1 MRRDLQVASNSD
13 LGQRKLDAVAQVP
26 FWWHTIDMGD
36 GVRSPGYADLRSQ
49 EIRAEAIPRQLRGKT
64 VLDIGCWDGYFSF
77 LCERRGSTVTPVDN
91 FQYKDFVRSKYGVEL
106 QGGEGFRMAAGLLG
120 SRLTLT
126 QRDFASIR
134 EPFDV
139 VLFLG
144 VLYHE
149 RYPLLALEHLA
160 RLTRECAV
168 VETHY
173 IKAGSEPLLRFYPG
187 RSLNGDPTNYWGP
200 TLSCVEL
207 MLIDVGFRSVSLLQT
222 YCDDDD
228 RAIFLAHK

>member
-1 MRRDLQVASNSD
+1 MPNNPNPRQ
-13 LGQRKLDAVAQVP
+13 GKLDAVAQVP

-36 GVRSPGYADLRSQ
+36 GVRTAGHADQRSQ
-49 EIRAEAIPRQLRGKT
+49 EIRAEAIPRRLRGKT
-64 VLDIGCWDGYFSF
+64 ILDIGCWDGYFSF
-77 LCERRGSTVTPVDN
+77 LCERRGATVTPVDN

-126 QRDFASIR
+126 QCNFASIR

-173 IKAGSEPLLRFYPG
+173 IEAGSEPLLRFYSG
-187 RSLNGDPTNYWGP
+187 SSLNEDPTNFWGP

-207 MLIDVGFRSVSLLQT
+207 MLKDVGFRKVSLLQT
-222 YCDDDD
+222 YCDGDN
-228 RAIFLAHK
+228 RAIFLAHR